1 VTFPRFA
8 QYGDREEAQQVR
20 ADTAEGIA
28 LLEIK
33 LTKPNGAIW
42 HHVKLNVPQFEA
54 VKTFKEIVAKVRKDY
69 PTSN

>member
-1 VTFPRFA
+1 M
-8 QYGDREEAQQVR
+8 
-20 ADTAEGIA
+20 ADKAEGIA

-33 LTKPNGAIW
+33 LTKPNGGIW
-42 HHVKLNVPQFEA
+42 HHIKLNVPQFEA